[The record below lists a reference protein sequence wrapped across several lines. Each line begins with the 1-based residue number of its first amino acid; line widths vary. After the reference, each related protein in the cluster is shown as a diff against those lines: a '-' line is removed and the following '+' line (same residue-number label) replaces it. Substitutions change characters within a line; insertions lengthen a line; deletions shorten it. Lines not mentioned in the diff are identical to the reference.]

1 MTNRYRRTFAG
12 RHALLP
18 VIHVESLDQTLR
30 NARIAFEAGCDGLFL
45 INHGMSYRELLEIH
59 GATLREFPNRW
70 MGVNCLDLSA
80 EEVFRRITSTVAGV
94 WVDNA
99 MVDERT
105 EDLADAQSVRNA
117 QLRSGWEGL
126 YFGGVAFKYQRPVE
140 DLARAAR
147 LAAGCMDVVTTSG
160 PGTGRAAPREKILA
174 MKQALGDHPLAIASG
189 ITPANVH
196 DYLDLAD
203 CFLVATGISRSFTE
217 FDPALV
223 GALVAA
229 VRTYRPDRPVNHVCF
244 VCEWNEGRSP
254 HLELSTRLR
263 LQKSGSRI
271 QVTSAGLS
279 QGGRINVLR
288 RKFLAQ
294 MGVPAEQIEGHRST
308 PFGPRHADADLVLVA
323 ELPMKERLLGDYPE
337 LRGRVM
343 TIRGFALGFWPDDE
357 TLSEAQAHIEDAGGH
372 SDNQKLALYAELE
385 KLAGQ
390 ITSRLLEIERGAVA
404 IQTVGVERR
413 KDRVQ
418 SPMK

>member
-1 MTNRYRRTFAG
+1 MTGRYRRTFAG

-18 VIHVESLDQTLR
+18 VIHVESLAQTLR

-45 INHGMSYRELLEIH
+45 INHGMPYRELLEIH

-70 MGVNCLDLSA
+70 IGVNCLDLPA
-80 EEVFRRITSTVAGV
+80 EEVFLRIPGTVAGV

-105 EDLADAQSVRNA
+105 EDLTDAERVRHA
-117 QLRSGWEGL
+117 QLRSGWDGL
-126 YFGGVAFKYQRPVE
+126 YFGGVAFKYQRPVQE
-140 DLARAAR
+140 LARAAR
-147 LAAGCMDVVTTSG
+147 LAAGYMDVVTTSG
-160 PGTGRAAPREKILA
+160 PGTGLAAPIEKIRA
-174 MKQALGDHPLAIASG
+174 MKQALGEHPLAIASG
-189 ITPANVH
+189 ITPGNVH

-223 GALVAA
+223 GALAAA
-229 VRTYRPDRPVNHVCF
+229 VRSHRPGWRIEQVCF

-254 HLELSTRLR
+254 HLELSIRLR
-263 LQKSGSRI
+263 LQRSGSRI

-279 QGGRINVLR
+279 QGGRINAPR
-288 RKFLAQ
+288 REFLAQ
-294 MGVPAEQIEGHRST
+294 TGVPAGQIEGHRST
-308 PFGPRHADADLVLVA
+308 PFGPRHADADVVLVA
-323 ELPMKERLLGDYPE
+323 ELPMKERLLGAYPE

-343 TIRGFALGFWPDDE
+343 SMRGFALGFWPDDE
-357 TLSEAQAHIEDAGGH
+357 PLTEAEAHVEDSAGH
-372 SDNQKLALYAELE
+372 SDAEKLALYAGLE
-385 KLAGQ
+385 TLAEQ
-390 ITSRLLEIERGAVA
+390 ITTRLLEIERSAVA

-418 SPMK
+418 SPMR